1 MLDIIQLLPDAIANQ
16 IAAGEVVQRP
26 ASVVK
31 ELLENSID
39 AKATKI
45 QVVVREAGKTLIQI
59 IDNGLGM
66 STTDARMSF
75 ERHATSKIRT
85 TEDIFNIRT
94 MGFRGEALASIAAVA
109 QVEMRTRREI
119 DEMGILIEVEGST
132 LKKQESI
139 STNIGTSI
147 AVKNLFF
154 NVPARRNFLKTNA
167 VEMRHILDE
176 FQRVALAHPQIEFI
190 LFHNDTEIY
199 NLPEGKLSHRIVGI
213 FGKSYREQLID
224 CEEETPL
231 VRVSGYVGKPEQSKK
246 TRGEQ
251 FFFANKRYIKHS
263 YLHHAVVTAFDG
275 LLPKEYNPFYVI
287 FLEIEPIHIDIN
299 VHPTKTEIKFDDER
313 TVYAIVQA
321 AVRRALGSHN
331 IAPVLDFDNDVNFN
345 LQKFAEKNNLI
356 GNNNIENDFENNSE
370 NNSKNINKTTN
381 NSNNLGNYVS
391 NNNRVFSSGFSSDN
405 YKEVLS
411 QEKLENQEKNKEK
424 NQNNQENNTENN
436 QKNDLKSYEKTPT
449 QKSNVDNWQKIYQNF
464 KDNIPEENITKNVL
478 FEENNAQNYFKNN
491 LNNNENN
498 DNNYQNNDNE
508 NIKSEITFRSSIDNF
523 AGDGE
528 DTKATFQLNNRYI
541 VTQIRSGLMLIDQHL
556 AHQRILYDRYLLLLT
571 NKKGVSQQLLFPIK
585 IIFNPAD
592 FAILEE
598 MKEEILGLGFV
609 FDVIKT
615 GEIMLLGIPAGIP
628 SENEKNILESL
639 IEQFKMHQS
648 EITLDTYEQ
657 IARALAQRT
666 AIRQVKLAPMEINSL
681 IAQLFAS
688 SNPNYTPIGEKIIVT
703 LDMGRV
709 AQLFF

>member
-26 ASVVK
+26 ASVIK

-45 QVVVREAGKTLIQI
+45 QLVVREAGKTLIQV

-85 TEDIFNIRT
+85 TDDIFNIRT

-109 QVEMRTRREI
+109 QVEMRTRRTI

-139 STNIGTSI
+139 STPIGTSI
-147 AVKNLFF
+147 SVKNLFF

-176 FQRVALAHPQIEFI
+176 FQRVALAHPQVEFV

-224 CEEETPL
+224 CNEETPL

-263 YLHHAVVTAFDG
+263 YLHHAVMTAFDG
-275 LLPKEYNPFYVI
+275 LLPKEYHPFYVI

-331 IAPVLDFDNDVNFN
+331 IAPVLDFENDVNFD

-356 GNNNIENDFENNSE
+356 GKNNISDKNLNNSS
-370 NNSKNINKTTN
+370 NFGNYTTN
-381 NSNNLGNYVS
+381 N
-391 NNNRVFSSGFSSDN
+391 NRIFSSGFSSDN
-405 YKEVLS
+405 YKEILS
-411 QEKLENQEKNKEK
+411 QEKLENQQKNQDKNQDK
-424 NQNNQENNTENN
+424 NQNKKENNNE
-436 QKNDLKSYEKTPT
+436 NDLKSYEKTPT

-478 FEENNAQNYFKNN
+478 FEENNAENYFKNN
-491 LNNNENN
+491 EYNNQYN
-498 DNNYQNNDNE
+498 DNNDFKNE
-508 NIKSEITFRSSIDNF
+508 VTFKSGIDNF
-523 AGDGE
+523 ASDGE

-598 MKEEILGLGFV
+598 MKEEVLALGFV
-609 FDVIKT
+609 FDVIKV
-615 GEIMLLGIPAGIP
+615 GEILLLGIPAGIP

-639 IEQFKMHQS
+639 IEQFKMHKA
-648 EITLDTYEQ
+648 EITLETHQ
-657 IARALAQRT
+657 HIARALAQRT
-666 AIRQVKLAPMEINSL
+666 AMRQIKLAPMEINSL

>member
-26 ASVVK
+26 ASVIK

-45 QVVVREAGKTLIQI
+45 QLVVREAGKTLIQV

-85 TEDIFNIRT
+85 TDDIFNIRT

-109 QVEMRTRREI
+109 QVEMRTRRTI

-139 STNIGTSI
+139 STPIGTSI
-147 AVKNLFF
+147 SVKNLFF

-176 FQRVALAHPQIEFI
+176 FQRVALAHPQVEFV

-224 CEEETPL
+224 CNEETPL

-263 YLHHAVVTAFDG
+263 YLHHAVMTAFDG
-275 LLPKEYNPFYVI
+275 LLPKEYHPFYVI

-331 IAPVLDFDNDVNFN
+331 IAPVLDFENDVNFD

-356 GNNNIENDFENNSE
+356 GNNIKDNNKNIVENNVE
-370 NNSKNINKTTN
+370 KYNNSSKFGNYT
-381 NSNNLGNYVS
+381 SNNG

-405 YKEVLS
+405 YKEILS
-411 QEKLENQEKNKEK
+411 QEKQENQEKNQEK
-424 NQNNQENNTENN
+424 KENNNE
-436 QKNDLKSYEKTPT
+436 NDLKSYEKTTT
-449 QKSNVDNWQKIYQNF
+449 QKSNIDNWQKIYQNF

-478 FEENNAQNYFKNN
+478 FEENNAENYFKTNQHN
-491 LNNNENN
+491 DDNGFKNEV
-498 DNNYQNNDNE
+498 
-508 NIKSEITFRSSIDNF
+508 TFRSGIDNF
-523 AGDGE
+523 ASDGE

-598 MKEEILGLGFV
+598 MKEEILALGFV
-609 FDVIKT
+609 FDIIKV
-615 GEIMLLGIPAGIP
+615 GEILLLGIPAGIP

-639 IEQFKMHQS
+639 IEQFKMHKA
-648 EITLDTYEQ
+648 EITLETHQ
-657 IARALAQRT
+657 HIARALAQRT
-666 AIRQVKLAPMEINSL
+666 AMRQIKLAPMEINSL

>member
-26 ASVVK
+26 ASVIK

-45 QVVVREAGKTLIQI
+45 QLVVREAGKTLIQV

-85 TEDIFNIRT
+85 TDDIFNIRT
-94 MGFRGEALASIAAVA
+94 MGVRGEALASIAAVA
-109 QVEMRTRREI
+109 QVEMRTRRKT

-139 STNIGTSI
+139 STNVGTSI
-147 AVKNLFF
+147 SVKNLFF

-176 FQRVALAHPQIEFI
+176 FQRVALAHPQVEFV

-224 CEEETPL
+224 CNEETPL

-263 YLHHAVVTAFDG
+263 YLHHAVMTAFDG
-275 LLPKEYNPFYVI
+275 LLPKEYHPFYVI

-331 IAPVLDFDNDVNFN
+331 IAPVLDFENDVNFD

-356 GNNNIENDFENNSE
+356 GNNIKDNT
-370 NNSKNINKTTN
+370 KNIID
-381 NSNNLGNYVS
+381 NSNNSTKFGNYTS
-391 NNNRVFSSGFSSDN
+391 NNGNNRVFSSGFSSDN
-405 YKEVLS
+405 YKEILS
-411 QEKLENQEKNKEK
+411 QEKLENQQKNQEK
-424 NQNNQENNTENN
+424 NQEKKENNNE
-436 QKNDLKSYEKTPT
+436 NDLKSYEKTTT
-449 QKSNVDNWQKIYQNF
+449 QKSNIDNWQKIYQNF

-478 FEENNAQNYFKNN
+478 FEENNAENYFKSNQY
-491 LNNNENN
+491 N
-498 DNNYQNNDNE
+498 DNNDFKNE
-508 NIKSEITFRSSIDNF
+508 VTFKSGVDNF
-523 AGDGE
+523 ASDGE

-598 MKEEILGLGFV
+598 MKEEILALGFV
-609 FDVIKT
+609 FDIIKV
-615 GEIMLLGIPAGIP
+615 GEILLLGIPAGIP

-639 IEQFKMHQS
+639 IEQFKMHKS
-648 EITLDTYEQ
+648 EITLETHQ
-657 IARALAQRT
+657 HIARALAQRT
-666 AIRQVKLAPMEINSL
+666 AMRQIKLAPMEINSL

>member
-26 ASVVK
+26 ASVIK

-45 QVVVREAGKTLIQI
+45 QLVVREAGKTLIQV

-85 TEDIFNIRT
+85 TDDIFNIRT

-109 QVEMRTRREI
+109 QVEMRTRRTI

-139 STNIGTSI
+139 STPIGTSI
-147 AVKNLFF
+147 SVKNLFF

-176 FQRVALAHPQIEFI
+176 FQRVALAHPQVEFV

-224 CEEETPL
+224 CNEETPL

-263 YLHHAVVTAFDG
+263 YLHHAVMTAFDG
-275 LLPKEYNPFYVI
+275 LLPKEYHPFYVI

-313 TVYAIVQA
+313 TVYDIVQA

-331 IAPVLDFDNDVNFN
+331 IAPVLDFENDVNFD

-356 GNNNIENDFENNSE
+356 GNNIKDNNKNIVENNVE
-370 NNSKNINKTTN
+370 KYNNSSKFGNYT
-381 NSNNLGNYVS
+381 SNNG

-405 YKEVLS
+405 YKEILS
-411 QEKLENQEKNKEK
+411 QEKQENQEKNQEK
-424 NQNNQENNTENN
+424 KENNNE
-436 QKNDLKSYEKTPT
+436 NDLKSYEKTTT
-449 QKSNVDNWQKIYQNF
+449 QKSNIDNWQKIYQNF

-478 FEENNAQNYFKNN
+478 FEENNAENYFKTNQHN
-491 LNNNENN
+491 DDNGFKNEV
-498 DNNYQNNDNE
+498 
-508 NIKSEITFRSSIDNF
+508 TFRSGIDNF
-523 AGDGE
+523 ASDGE

-598 MKEEILGLGFV
+598 MKEEILALGFV
-609 FDVIKT
+609 FDIIKV
-615 GEIMLLGIPAGIP
+615 GEILLLGIPAGIP

-639 IEQFKMHQS
+639 IEQFKMHKA
-648 EITLDTYEQ
+648 EITLETHQ
-657 IARALAQRT
+657 HIARALAQRT
-666 AIRQVKLAPMEINSL
+666 AMRQIKLAPMEINSL